1 MADELHDIAGDMNEE
16 EEEEEIMANR
26 NINNKQKQNVLH
38 KTNKEKEMN
47 SGKILTDLQAR
58 ILQAWQVFWQKFA
71 KMLRKICQKGV
82 QMSPS

>member
-1 MADELHDIAGDMNEE
+1 MNEE

-47 SGKILTDLQAR
+47 SGKILADLQAR

>member
-1 MADELHDIAGDMNEE
+1 MTDELHDIAGDMNEE

>member
-1 MADELHDIAGDMNEE
+1 MNEE

-26 NINNKQKQNVLH
+26 NISNKQKQNVLY

-47 SGKILTDLQAR
+47 SGKILADLQAR

-71 KMLRKICQKGV
+71 KMLRKICQKVV